1 MWHSPKLLICFA
13 HEEGQKGRIIMSN
26 NTQNNNAV
34 VNNNVKEESTM
45 SKIFNVNNAKVAA
58 ATPFT
63 LAGAG
68 AAFVA
73 EVCRASAEKIAG
85 DQVSRAPGYGYLA
98 AHTTG
103 SISSKKMAAMAEAL
117 KAEAKKEASEEK
129 HSKYATWD
137 KWHWVASEAAKEKGW
152 GIPSLYKA
160 ANRLIDCSRKGADF
174 VPSYKDGDD
183 KPHTLAVWVYRGL
196 YDHITNVLKKD
207 VDDDRLK
214 TAFEQAVKLS
224 KASIDKL
231 PKVEDIIAFAQA
243 EAKLVNNAKVEQPV
257 EVVAEERIT
266 VEEGREILA
275 EVEAEEQE
283 EARDGRAPK
292 TEAKAK
298 FNINQLVHKAGVPRL
313 KADNAYQVAE
323 KAKAAF
329 KAKKLTNDEFQ
340 FVVEACIAKDGGDPE
355 EFYALMGEN

>member
-1 MWHSPKLLICFA
+1 
-13 HEEGQKGRIIMSN
+13 MSN

-231 PKVEDIIAFAQA
+231 PKLEDIIAFAQA
-243 EAKLVNNAKVEQPV
+243 EAKLVNNAKAEQPV

-275 EVEAEEQE
+275 EVEEQE
-283 EARDGRAPK
+283 YECLAQEAAFGEQAEVEARDGRAPK
-292 TEAKAK
+292 TTAKAK
-298 FNINQLVHKAGVPRL
+298 FNINELVHKIGMRRL

-329 KAKKLTNDEFQ
+329 EASKLTNDEFR
-340 FVVEACIAKDGGDPE
+340 FVVDACIVKDGGDPE